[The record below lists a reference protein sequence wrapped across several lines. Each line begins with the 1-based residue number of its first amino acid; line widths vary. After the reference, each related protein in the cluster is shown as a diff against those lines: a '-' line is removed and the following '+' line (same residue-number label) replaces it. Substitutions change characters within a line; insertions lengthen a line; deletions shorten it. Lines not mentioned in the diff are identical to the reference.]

1 MKSTE
6 ELASDSLRSS
16 VSSPGIP
23 KTYSTPSTSR
33 HSTNRSDALRSMPET
48 SPLRSCRANVAVH
61 RLVMRART
69 LILTVALACLLPA
82 GTAAAA
88 SKFTIR
94 GAGFGHGVG
103 MSQYGAYGFAQNGWA
118 YRDILAHYYTGTAIG
133 TLDPAQ
139 RVRVLLQ
146 STTGSASFTGARR
159 AGRRRLSPLRTYFVR
174 RRGAA
179 VQLVSARGKR
189 LGTYPTLRVT
199 GRGGAVVLRG
209 RAANGRYS
217 GAYRGVLDFR
227 PGAFSGVDAV
237 NNVSLDQYVQG
248 VVPDESPPSW
258 PLEALKAQAV
268 AARTYAVATM
278 KPGATFDL
286 YPDTRS
292 QMYGGVAAEVASTNQ
307 AVAETRGEV
316 VTYGGQPVITF
327 FFSTSGGR
335 TEDVENTPLGTEPK
349 PWLKSVDDPYD
360 DTSPRHRWGPIRM
373 SLGQAD
379 RKLGSLVKGA
389 FKGIQVV
396 RRGESPRIV
405 AADVIGSR
413 GRTRVTGAQL
423 RARFGLYDSWM
434 FFTSIT
440 TGDQPPPEEP
450 APAPD
455 PSAPTGGT
463 QPFGSATFLQPRRAI
478 GAVAGRVL
486 PVLPQARVTLQRRDG
501 TRWLTIGTARVGR
514 GGAYRAAVA
523 RAGLYRVRYHDEAG
537 PAVHVR

>member
-1 MKSTE
+1 
-6 ELASDSLRSS
+6 
-16 VSSPGIP
+16 
-23 KTYSTPSTSR
+23 
-33 HSTNRSDALRSMPET
+33 
-48 SPLRSCRANVAVH
+48 
-61 RLVMRART
+61 MRART
-69 LILTVALACLLPA
+69 LFLTLALACLVLP

-118 YRDILAHYYTGTAIG
+118 YRDILGHYYTGTAIG
-133 TLDPAQ
+133 NLDPAQ

-146 STTGSASFTGARR
+146 STTGSAAFTRATR
-159 AGRRRLSPLRTYFVR
+159 AGSRRLSPAKTYYVR
-174 RRGAA
+174 RRGAS
-179 VQLVSARGKR
+179 VQLLTARRKK
-189 LGTYPTLRVT
+189 LGTYRSLHVT
-199 GRGGAVVLRG
+199 GRGGAVILRG
-209 RAANGRYS
+209 RAANGRTS
-217 GAYRGVLDFR
+217 GAYRGAIDFT

-237 NNVSLDQYVQG
+237 NNLPLDAYVQG
-248 VVPDESPPSW
+248 VVPDESPASW
-258 PLEALKAQAV
+258 PIEALKAQAV

-292 QMYGGVAAEVASTNQ
+292 QMYGGIAAEAASTNQ
-307 AVAETRGEV
+307 AVAETSGEV
-316 VTYGGQPVITF
+316 VTYAGQPVVTY

-373 SLGQAD
+373 SLGRAD

-389 FKGIQVV
+389 FRGIQVV

-405 AADVIGSR
+405 TADIIGSR
-413 GRTRVTGAQL
+413 GRTRVNGATL

-440 TGDQPPPEEP
+440 TGDAPPPEEP
-450 APAPD
+450 APGD
-455 PSAPTGGT
+455 PAAPTGGAE
-463 QPFGSATFLQPRRAI
+463 PFGSAAFLQPRRAA

-486 PVLPQARVTLQRRDG
+486 PVLPQARVTLERRDG
-501 TRWLTIGTARVGR
+501 GRWVTVGTAAVRR
-514 GGAYRAAVA
+514 GGSYRAAVA
-523 RAGLYRVRYHDEAG
+523 RAGLYRVRYHDENG
-537 PAVHVR
+537 PAVRVR

>member
-1 MKSTE
+1 
-6 ELASDSLRSS
+6 
-16 VSSPGIP
+16 
-23 KTYSTPSTSR
+23 
-33 HSTNRSDALRSMPET
+33 
-48 SPLRSCRANVAVH
+48 
-61 RLVMRART
+61 MRART
-69 LILTVALACLLPA
+69 LILTVALPCLLL
-82 GTAAAA
+82 TSSAAAA
-88 SKFTIR
+88 SSRFTIR

-103 MSQYGAYGFAQNGWA
+103 MSQYGAYGFAQNGWG

-133 TLDPAQ
+133 NLDPAQ

-146 STTGSASFTGARR
+146 STAGSASFTGARR

-179 VQLVSARGKR
+179 VQLLSARGKK
-189 LGTYPTLRVT
+189 LGTYPALRVT
-199 GRGGAVVLRG
+199 GRGGAVVLGG

-217 GAYRGVLDFR
+217 GAYRGVMDFR

-360 DTSPRHRWGPIRM
+360 TTSPRHRWGPIRM
-373 SLGQAD
+373 SLARAD
-379 RKLGSLVKGA
+379 RKLGSLVRGT

-405 AADVIGSR
+405 EADVIGSR
-413 GRTRVTGAQL
+413 GRTRVSGAQL
-423 RARFGLYDSWM
+423 RARFGLFDSWA

-440 TGDQPPPEEP
+440 TGE
-450 APAPD
+450 APAPQAPGPD
-455 PSAPTGGT
+455 PSVPTGGA
-463 QPFGSATFLQPRRAI
+463 QPFGSAALLKPRAAI

-501 TRWLTIGTARVGR
+501 GRWVTVGTTPVGGR
-514 GGAYRAAVA
+514 GGYRAAVS

-537 PAVHVR
+537 PAVRVR

>member
-48 SPLRSCRANVAVH
+48 SPLRSCRANVAVDFV
-61 RLVMRART
+61 LMRART
-69 LILTVALACLLPA
+69 LFIALALGCLVPA

-118 YRDILAHYYTGTAIG
+118 YRDILAHYYTDTAIG
-133 TLDPAQ
+133 NLDPAQ

-146 STTGSASFTGARR
+146 STGSASFTRATR
-159 AGRRRLSPLRTYFVR
+159 AGRRRLSPLKTYYVR
-174 RRGAA
+174 RRGAS
-179 VQLVSARGKR
+179 VQLLSARRKKM
-189 LGTYPTLRVT
+189 GTYPVLHVT
-199 GRGGAVVLRG
+199 GRGGAVLLRG

-217 GAYRGVLDFR
+217 GAYHGAMDFHA
-227 PGAFSGVDAV
+227 GTFSGVDAV

-248 VVPDESPPSW
+248 VVPDESPASW

-292 QMYGGVAAEVASTNQ
+292 QMYGGVAAEEPSSNE

-316 VTYGGQPVITF
+316 VTYAGQPVVTF

-349 PWLKSVDDPYD
+349 PWLRSVDDPYD
-360 DTSPRHRWGPIRM
+360 TTSPRHRWGPIRM
-373 SLGQAD
+373 SLGRAD

-389 FKGIQVV
+389 FKGIQVI

-405 AADVIGSR
+405 EADVIGSR
-413 GRTRVTGAQL
+413 GRTRVTGATL
-423 RARFGLYDSWM
+423 RARFGLFDSWA

-440 TGDQPPPEEP
+440 TGN
-450 APAPD
+450 APVPQAPGTA
-455 PSAPTGGT
+455 PSVPTGGA
-463 QPFGSATFLQPRRAI
+463 QPFGSATLLQPRPTV

-486 PVLPQARVTLQRRDG
+486 PVLSQAQVTLQRRDG
-501 TRWLTIGTARVGR
+501 GRWVSIGSAPVDRR
-514 GGAYRAAVA
+514 GAYRAAVS

-537 PAVHVR
+537 PAVRVR

>member
-48 SPLRSCRANVAVH
+48 SPLRSCRANVAVYS
-61 RLVMRART
+61 LPMRART
-69 LILTVALACLLPA
+69 LFLTLALLCLVLP

-118 YRDILAHYYTGTAIG
+118 YRDILGHYYTGTAIG
-133 TLDPAQ
+133 NLDPGQ

-146 STTGSASFTGARR
+146 STTGSASFTRATR
-159 AGRRRLSPLRTYFVR
+159 AGRRRLSPLKTYLVR
-174 RRGAA
+174 RRGAS
-179 VQLVSARGKR
+179 VQLLSARRKK
-189 LGTYPTLRVT
+189 LGTYRTLHVT

-217 GAYRGVLDFR
+217 GAYRGALDFN

-237 NNVSLDQYVQG
+237 NNVALDQYVQG

-258 PLEALKAQAV
+258 PLEAPNAQPV

-278 KPGATFDL
+278 KPGAPFAL

-292 QMYGGVAAEVASTNQ
+292 QVYGGLGAEQASTNE
-307 AVAETRGEV
+307 AVAETAGEV
-316 VTYGGQPVITF
+316 VTYAGQPVVTY

-335 TEDVENTPLGTEPK
+335 TE
-349 PWLKSVDDPYD
+349 
-360 DTSPRHRWGPIRM
+360 
-373 SLGQAD
+373 
-379 RKLGSLVKGA
+379 
-389 FKGIQVV
+389 
-396 RRGESPRIV
+396 
-405 AADVIGSR
+405 
-413 GRTRVTGAQL
+413 
-423 RARFGLYDSWM
+423 
-434 FFTSIT
+434 
-440 TGDQPPPEEP
+440 
-450 APAPD
+450 
-455 PSAPTGGT
+455 
-463 QPFGSATFLQPRRAI
+463 
-478 GAVAGRVL
+478 
-486 PVLPQARVTLQRRDG
+486 
-501 TRWLTIGTARVGR
+501 
-514 GGAYRAAVA
+514 
-523 RAGLYRVRYHDEAG
+523 
-537 PAVHVR
+537 

>member
-61 RLVMRART
+61 PVVMRART
-69 LILTVALACLLPA
+69 LILTVALACLVPA

-118 YRDILAHYYTGTAIG
+118 YRDILTHYYTDTAIG
-133 TLDPAQ
+133 NLDPAQ

-146 STTGSASFTGARR
+146 STGSASFTR
-159 AGRRRLSPLRTYFVR
+159 ATRPGGRRLSPLKTYSVR
-174 RRGAA
+174 RRGAS
-179 VQLVSARGKR
+179 VQLLSARRKKM
-189 LGTYPTLRVT
+189 GTYRLLHVT
-199 GRGGAVVLRG
+199 GRRGAVVLRG

-217 GAYRGVLDFR
+217 GAYRGAMDFHA
-227 PGAFSGVDAV
+227 GASSGVDAV
-237 NNVSLDQYVQG
+237 NNISLDQYVQG
-248 VVPDESPPSW
+248 VVPDESPASW
-258 PLEALKAQAV
+258 PIEALKAQAV

-307 AVAETRGEV
+307 AVAETLGEV
-316 VTYGGQPVITF
+316 VTYAGQPVVTF

-335 TEDVENTPLGTEPK
+335 TGDAENPPRGTEPK

-360 DTSPRHRWGPIRM
+360 TTSPRHRWGPIRM

-413 GRTRVTGAQL
+413 GRTRGTGAQL
-423 RARFGLYDSWM
+423 RARFPLFDSWM
-434 FFTSIT
+434 FITSIT
-440 TGDQPPPEEP
+440 TDAQPPPAVP
-450 APAPD
+450 APA
-455 PSAPTGGT
+455 PSAPTGGAE
-463 QPFGSATFLQPRRAI
+463 PF
-478 GAVAGRVL
+478 
-486 PVLPQARVTLQRRDG
+486 
-501 TRWLTIGTARVGR
+501 
-514 GGAYRAAVA
+514 
-523 RAGLYRVRYHDEAG
+523 
-537 PAVHVR
+537 

>member
-33 HSTNRSDALRSMPET
+33 HSTNRSDALRSMPAT
-48 SPLRSCRANVAVH
+48 SPLRSCRANVAVYS
-61 RLVMRART
+61 LPMRART
-69 LILTVALACLLPA
+69 LFLTLALACLVP
-82 GTAAAA
+82 TSSAAAV

-103 MSQYGAYGFAQNGWA
+103 MSQYGADGLAQHGWA
-118 YRDILAHYYTGTAIG
+118 YRDILGHYYTGTAIG
-133 TLDPAQ
+133 NLDPAQ

-146 STTGSASFTGARR
+146 STTRSASFTRATR
-159 AGRRRLSPLRTYFVR
+159 AGTRRVSPAKTYYVR
-174 RRGAA
+174 RRGAS
-179 VQLVSARGKR
+179 VQLLTARGKKMA
-189 LGTYPTLRVT
+189 TYRSLHVT
-199 GRGGAVVLRG
+199 GRGSGVILRG
-209 RAANGRYS
+209 RAANGRSS
-217 GAYRGVLDFR
+217 GAYRGAIDFT

-237 NNVSLDQYVQG
+237 NNLALDLYVQG
-248 VVPDESPPSW
+248 VVPDESPASW
-258 PLEALKAQAV
+258 PIEALKAQAV

-292 QMYGGVAAEVASTNQ
+292 QMYGGIGAEQPSTNQ

-316 VTYGGQPVITF
+316 VTYGGQPVVTY

-360 DTSPRHRWGPIRM
+360 TTSPRHRWGPIRM
-373 SLGQAD
+373 SLGRAD

-389 FKGIQVV
+389 FKGIQVI

-405 AADVIGSR
+405 EADVIGSR

-423 RARFGLYDSWM
+423 RARFGLFDSWA

-440 TGDQPPPEEP
+440 TGDAPPPEEP
-450 APAPD
+450 AP
-455 PSAPTGGT
+455 G
-463 QPFGSATFLQPRRAI
+463 
-478 GAVAGRVL
+478 
-486 PVLPQARVTLQRRDG
+486 
-501 TRWLTIGTARVGR
+501 
-514 GGAYRAAVA
+514 
-523 RAGLYRVRYHDEAG
+523 
-537 PAVHVR
+537 